1 MKKSVKLISSVVVL
15 ATLCGVY
22 AGVKVYVNKME
33 KEESEV
39 EDTTENIFSI
49 SSEDIKSLTFF
60 VDKNEVTFEKDGD
73 NWIKSDD
80 KEFPVEQSILDDA
93 TSVICSIYSQRTIE
107 DVDDLSQYGLDDP
120 INTVT
125 VQTEDESN
133 VFRFGMENTT
143 TGQYYMRMN
152 DEETIVYLVN
162 SSVTE
167 PFMKTLYD
175 FAQSDSFP
183 DISSDSIKMI
193 QVNGENGS
201 YILKKEDDSGFWCIG
216 EDKDAEKADS
226 AKSSSLTSY
235 LSSLEYGSFVNYDSD
250 DLSVYG
256 LDKPYADIIV
266 DYTEEQQ
273 ISESTDEGDVSDDEH
288 SEIMALEDDDDDDD
302 ELIEIAEPEEE
313 ESEEELIDD
322 EEISEEEN
330 EQSETITVEKQV
342 VIHIGDE
349 APDDSRYVTVDDSTA
364 VYTVS
369 NESLSSIIDMDESNF
384 WDLTVCYLSV
394 NQLSSI
400 KVSYNGTE
408 NTVDVSRE
416 TSETE
421 DGEETETLS
430 YKMNGNSVDSTEFT
444 SFYNKLINM
453 AGARRLTEE
462 YETNSN
468 VSFEAV
474 LKDLN
479 GNTIDVQLSEY
490 DVNYYAASVENKTY
504 LANKMTVKDV
514 ISAYESLTGEDEK
527 SETED
532 ETEINDESE

>member
-15 ATLCGVY
+15 AALCGVY

-49 SSEDIKSLTFF
+49 SSEDIRSLTFF

-152 DEETIVYLVN
+152 DEETIVYLVD

-183 DISSDSIKMI
+183 DISSDSIKKI

-288 SEIMALEDDDDDDD
+288 SEIMALEEDDD

-490 DVNYYAASVENKTY
+490 DVNYYAASVENITY
-504 LANKMTVKDV
+504 LVNKMTVKDV